1 MSTATAPSKTPPVAR
16 VITTKPRFSDKVFRA
31 VVTAGGLSSLVIL
44 AVIAFFLVYNGF
56 GVFKSEGLSFFTGF
70 EWVDAQPDAGTPA
83 SYGIGAMLYG
93 TLLTGFLA
101 VLFGV
106 PIAVG
111 AALFLSYYAPEW
123 LKKPM
128 VIVVDVMVPV
138 VKKLIVLVVNNTVVV
153 NDRNNAVI
161 K

>member
-70 EWVDAQPDAGTPA
+70 EWVDAQPDAGTAA

-111 AALFLSYYAPEW
+111 AALFLS
-123 LKKPM
+123 
-128 VIVVDVMVPV
+128 
-138 VKKLIVLVVNNTVVV
+138 
-153 NDRNNAVI
+153 
-161 K
+161 

>member
-1 MSTATAPSKTPPVAR
+1 MSTSAVPSKTPPVAR

-70 EWVDAQPDAGTPA
+70 EWVDAQPDVGTAA

-93 TLLTGFLA
+93 TLLAGF
-101 VLFGV
+101 
-106 PIAVG
+106 
-111 AALFLSYYAPEW
+111 
-123 LKKPM
+123 
-128 VIVVDVMVPV
+128 
-138 VKKLIVLVVNNTVVV
+138 
-153 NDRNNAVI
+153 
-161 K
+161 